1 MNPSQAGR
9 ARLRSILKKLTDDPT
24 ATICVGLVTS
34 CGMTWVSR
42 QNGSF
47 DVTTLRKLFT
57 EGNSFSKLLIALGLA
72 TLSGHRAMQWV
83 AAVILFVTAIPGAV
97 QFSRDVNV
105 VIDTYITS
113 TWYWNLILTAL
124 FRWVIL
130 IAPFTI
136 LVWRWLRSRSWFRS
150 QSRPNGAT
158 P

>member
-1 MNPSQAGR
+1 
-9 ARLRSILKKLTDDPT
+9 
-24 ATICVGLVTS
+24 
-34 CGMTWVSR
+34 
-42 QNGSF
+42 
-47 DVTTLRKLFT
+47 
-57 EGNSFSKLLIALGLA
+57 
-72 TLSGHRAMQWV
+72 MQWV

-124 FRWVIL
+124 FRWVL

-136 LVWRWLRSRSWFRS
+136 LVWRWLRSRSWFRP